1 MNKRRRGSMLIEQ
14 VALMGVSSSI
24 FLIALGLLHQTLKYK
39 RTSQMRTE
47 SVLAT
52 GRLSQQIRTD
62 GLQCIEAKIS
72 SEETMELV
80 LANTTT
86 VRFRSSKNVVTREKI
101 EGMSNAMQVVARESY
116 FLGSNCNATFEVQDG
131 QFACIRFIEVPANSS
146 ETVTA
151 ASPTRVWTIVAPLG
165 PPGLRGDRGDTL

>member
-1 MNKRRRGSMLIEQ
+1 MKKLRRGSMLIEQ

-52 GRLSQQIRTD
+52 CRLSQQIRTD
-62 GLQCIEAKIS
+62 GLQCMEAKSS

-86 VRFRSSKNVVTREKI
+86 VRFRSSKNVVIREKI
-101 EGMSNAMQVVARESY
+101 EGMSDAMKVVARESY
-116 FLGSNCNATFEVQDG
+116 FLGSNCNAMFEVQDG
-131 QFACIRFIEVPANSS
+131 RSAFIRFIEVPSNSS
-146 ETVTA
+146 ETVTV
-151 ASPTRVWTIVAPLG
+151 ASPTRVWTVVAPLG
-165 PPGLRGDRGDTL
+165 LPALRVGGDTL